1 MVHLEGPLYHLGLLP
16 VSKTGTEAFYAVW
29 TRECGPI
36 LASTDPSQVGNFYW
50 EFRWGVKDWTGHY
63 NTSREASTAGR
74 GEMAKAR
81 GLADRAGL
89 VAHTKALKFRCT

>member
-1 MVHLEGPLYHLGLLP
+1 VRERLGSAEG
-16 VSKTGTEAFYAVW
+16 SKDWTDAFWRVT

-89 VAHTKALKFRCT
+89 VAHNKALKFRKDDRGII

>member
-1 MVHLEGPLYHLGLLP
+1 MGLLP

-50 EFRWGVKDWTGHY
+50 EYRWGMKDWTSGGF
-63 NTSREASTAGR
+63 NTSREARDAGHR
-74 GEMAKAR
+74 EMCKAR
-81 GLADRAGL
+81 GLADRAAL
-89 VAHTKALKFRCT
+89 VAHSRAQVSSGATDK